1 MGRYRIAIE
10 DDEPRDRE
18 VWNNVAKF
26 WYNKASDNTP
36 DVGRL
41 YHHLAILAP
50 PYTLEQLSLYTKS
63 LTCVIPFESAKGS
76 IMTLFNPILSNKST
90 AQTRPFSFEV
100 IFIRAHA
107 ILFTSKPS
115 DPADQFHATCSEL
128 ERTSLFEK
136 YMSKTSAR
144 FKKNGVYIAI
154 SNIAALFEY
163 GHTKDIKSKPG
174 LRKAFEDA
182 SAAVG
187 GNLKPDATKSGEEND
202 ESGSVAPT
210 TKLGLFDAKALEGF
224 NSFMSKA
231 MRLTYMSLKTC
242 FKYPSDGNVYP
253 LIHVYLGFL
262 WSLTVIQPGSKPSQ
276 QDTVLHTVEQGIP
289 WTDVCL
295 LLNTLAKDPRATT
308 SKVNNNDF
316 PRPYKET
323 AWPLPEDYIMRG
335 LLFFQWYFPTDW
347 FTTVLVDD
355 DERRYELPSSAQQRK
370 ERLLWLGHRI
380 SAVGLKTMMIK
391 AVADCL

>member
-1 MGRYRIAIE
+1 MAIE
-10 DDEPRDRE
+10 DDEPKDRE
-18 VWNNVAKF
+18 VWNNVARF
-26 WYNKASDNTP
+26 WYNKASDKTP

-76 IMTLFNPILSNKST
+76 IMTLFNPILSNKPS

-100 IFIRAHA
+100 MFIRAHA

-115 DPADQFHATCSEL
+115 DPADQFIATCSEL

-136 YMSKTSAR
+136 YMSKASAR
-144 FKKNGVYIAI
+144 FKRSGVYVAI

-163 GHTKDIKSKPG
+163 GHSRDGKSKPG

-182 SAAVG
+182 SATMG
-187 GNLKPDATKSGEEND
+187 ENLKPQITKSEEQND
-202 ESGSVAPT
+202 QSGSVKPT
-210 TKLGLFDAKALEGF
+210 TKLGITAAEVLEGF

-231 MRLTYMSLKTC
+231 MRLTYMSLNIC

-253 LIHVYLGFL
+253 LVHVYLGFL
-262 WSLTVIQPGSKPSQ
+262 WSLTVIQPGSKPSE
-276 QDTVLHTVEQGIP
+276 QDSFLHTVEQGIP
-289 WTDVCL
+289 WIGVCL
-295 LLNTLAKDPRATT
+295 LLNTLAKDPQAMT
-308 SKVNNNDF
+308 SKVTSDDF
-316 PRPYKET
+316 PRPYKEA

-335 LLFFQWYFPTDW
+335 LIFVQWYFPTDW
-347 FTTVLVDD
+347 FTTAMVDD
-355 DERRYELPSSAQQRK
+355 DERLHDLPSMAQPRK
-370 ERLLWLGHRI
+370 ERMLWLGHRI
-380 SAVGLKTMMIK
+380 ASVGSKTMITG
-391 AVADCL
+391 AIADCL